1 MARTLSTPRSPKT
14 APHFFVDSLAPAGT
28 LLLSEGDSRHAL
40 RSLRLR
46 PGETV
51 TLSDGRGTSGRG
63 RMLGEDGGLA
73 VISVEEVWPDPARG
87 PTVSLALAPP
97 KGERLSWAIQKL
109 GELGVH
115 ETLLIR
121 TERSVREWDSERSG
135 RAIERLRAIAREA
148 AMQSR
153 RPTIMGVGGPVRLAA
168 VLDAKAVMLSP
179 SAAAPLAHV
188 LADDAGKVCLV
199 VGPEGGFTEAEQDQA
214 ARAGARVASLGSN
227 ILRTETAALVAATL
241 VLARYGRLG

>member
-1 MARTLSTPRSPKT
+1 MT
-14 APHFFVDSLAPAGT
+14 APHFFVDSLPPVGT

-51 TLSDGRGTSGRG
+51 TLSDGQGTSGRG
-63 RMLGEDGGLA
+63 RLLGEDDGRA
-73 VISVEEVWPDPARG
+73 IISVEEVWADPARS

-109 GELGVH
+109 GEIGVY
-115 ETLLIR
+115 ETVLIR
-121 TERSVREWDSERSG
+121 TERSVREWNPERSG
-135 RAIERLRAIAREA
+135 RAIDRLRAIAREA

-153 RPTIMGVGGPVRLAA
+153 RPTIMGVGGPVPLAD

-179 SAAAPLAHV
+179 SATAPLADV
-188 LADDAGKVCLV
+188 LPDDAGRVCLV
-199 VGPEGGFTEAEQDQA
+199 VGPEGGFTDAEEDQA
-214 ARAGARVASLGSN
+214 ARAGASVASLGSN
-227 ILRTETAALVAATL
+227 ILRTETAALVGATL